1 MYCPIIRV
9 EQTRQG
15 CIIREMF
22 ELYLQPGQSG
32 KTITKE
38 MALRGIRTRKGRPYA
53 HGRVDEMLKNLYY
66 VGLIQWDGKQYPG
79 KHETFIDRALWDR
92 VHEKNARWTTYGI

>member
-38 MALRGIRTRKGRPYA
+38 MALRGILTRTGISFQE
-53 HGRVDEMLKNLYY
+53 VIDEMNL
-66 VGLIQWDGKQYPG
+66 
-79 KHETFIDRALWDR
+79 TA
-92 VHEKNARWTTYGI
+92 A